1 MEEFWTW
8 FGVLVGGGSVLFVIV
23 ATLLGGLCT
32 LVPFVAIG
40 WYIWDRAK
48 KRDAVRASALAWR
61 TTTGRVLKSRVE
73 VSGGG
78 ESTSVAARVEYAYD
92 VNGRAYQ
99 SDQIRAG
106 DNVMRITSSD
116 DAYKTID
123 RYPVGAIVT
132 VYYNPANP
140 QEAALER

>member
-8 FGVLVGGGSVLFVIV
+8 FGVLVGGGSVLIVIL
-23 ATLLGGLCT
+23 ATVLGGLCT

-40 WYIWDRAK
+40 WYIWDRSK
-48 KRDAVRASALAWR
+48 KRDAVRAAALEWK

-73 VSGGG
+73 VSGG
-78 ESTSVAARVEYAYD
+78 ETASVTARVEYAYD

-106 DNVMRITSSD
+106 DTVMRITSSG

-140 QEAALER
+140 AEAALER